1 MTKFEQI
8 GVTRQYEAT
17 TKSEAIKSFA
27 HSCDVCC
34 NKGMRLDCDKC
45 TIAYTN
51 KLVVACFNDMEK
63 GGAA

>member
-8 GVTRQYEAT
+8 GVTRQYEAA

-45 TIAYTN
+45 AIAYTN

-63 GGAA
+63 GGVA